1 MIFFVEK
8 LLKLFIFIF
17 FPFYI
22 SVVFVIG
29 GLNQDKMF
37 SDAWKL
43 DLDSLQWNQMPFDLA
58 QPVYFH
64 SSAIDEEEG
73 RVITFG
79 GVTNL
84 ENNDRTNVVQSC
96 YVKICSLKQ
105 MTWEALNHY
114 FDLKNKPM
122 EKLIEQ
128 GIPEYRLRSLL

>member
-1 MIFFVEK
+1 MFISAAVER
-8 LLKLFIFIF
+8 LSINGM
-17 FPFYI
+17 
-22 SVVFVIG
+22 SH
-29 GLNQDKMF
+29 
-37 SDAWKL
+37 
-43 DLDSLQWNQMPFDLA
+43 LA

-114 FDLKNKPM
+114 HRLKSVLKWQN
-122 EKLIEQ
+122 II
-128 GIPEYRLRSLL
+128 GS